1 MDPLMHSLNST
12 LSLTNEER
20 DVFILPESVPTS
32 TKTSSVHVLLA
43 RVLTTTPVYKPRF
56 YDQMSGLWKGRFP
69 VTISDYNGEIFH
81 VSFACAGDKI
91 RVLRKEPWHF
101 QNNLIVLHT
110 PDALKN
116 ASVEDLVFTPFW
128 VQIYRLPFLSK
139 SAMLAEALGN
149 LIGEFLEVFDD
160 STNEG
165 WGPFLRIRVKLCV
178 TKPLPIGRM
187 IKLPNIRDEFW
198 IDFRYERLPVFCFEC
213 GRLGHPFEQ
222 CVSFMER
229 MDNGNDDDLP
239 FGPWMKGT
247 SLPTDNYDRY
257 RTDFSKGNAWPLL
270 TRLARNTITASIP
283 GSYARPQP
291 QPRHLFAGESSS
303 TPVIHNSSI
312 TENIISSV
320 STLSV
325 DVHKDM
331 LMTNSSSPQHS
342 LTTHHNPAH
351 ASPKLKGILT
361 TPTTTIPSPSPNP
374 QTTAPPKNKLLPPPA
389 PVILPTSSHDVSDLS
404 HIFTPDV
411 GHSSIHPFAT
421 YPPSTTLLHPPIN
434 SLKKISIQS
443 HGHQIFTPAT
453 PTVHITPTIGKENIG
468 PNSVYKR
475 PNDSLSLRKT
485 LKRCRGNAPTTPSL
499 SSIEQE
505 TFDGGQVFISKYRIL
520 FPRKMYEV

>member
-12 LSLTNEER
+12 LSLTNEES

-69 VTISDYNGEIFH
+69 VTISTIMVKFFMSRLLVLGTRFG
-81 VSFACAGDKI
+81 SFE
-91 RVLRKEPWHF
+91 R
-101 QNNLIVLHT
+101 NLGISRTTSL
-110 PDALKN
+110 
-116 ASVEDLVFTPFW
+116 
-128 VQIYRLPFLSK
+128 LPFLSK

-178 TKPLPIGRM
+178 TKPLPRGRM

-239 FGPWMKGT
+239 FGPWMKGA

-283 GSYARPQP
+283 GSYARLQPQP
-291 QPRHLFAGESSS
+291 QHLLAGESSS
-303 TPVIHNSSI
+303 TPVINNLSMTTNI
-312 TENIISSV
+312 TSSV

-325 DVHKDM
+325 DVHNDM
-331 LMTNSSSPQHS
+331 LMTKSSSPQHS
-342 LTTHHNPAH
+342 LSTHHNPAH

-361 TPTTTIPSPSPNP
+361 TLTTTIQSPSSNSH
-374 QTTAPPKNKLLPPPA
+374 TTAFPKNKLPSSPA
-389 PVILPTSSHDVSDLS
+389 PVTLPTSSHDVTDLS

-411 GHSSIHPFAT
+411 GHFPSHPFAT
-421 YPPSTTLLHPPIN
+421 YPPSTTLLQPPIN

-443 HGHQIFTPAT
+443 PGHQIFTPAT
-453 PTVHITPTIGKENIG
+453 RTLHITPTIGKENIG

-485 LKRCRGNAPTTPSL
+485 LKRCRG
-499 SSIEQE
+499 
-505 TFDGGQVFISKYRIL
+505 F
-520 FPRKMYEV
+520 